1 MKKFFYNVDEYN
13 LDGIRRKEINRVR
26 WAIRANCQ
34 VEHHASNRTIK
45 ATKAIKVFIYKRN
58 IYDNNHPLTYIM
70 PLDEVVNGEVAK
82 PRWNVIEEEDDGVE
96 LRRPIVS
103 LLVEFVA
110 NAPAISEQQE
120 RLRL

>member
-1 MKKFFYNVDEYN
+1 MPIAKSSTMLQIEQSRQQKPSKSSFTY
-13 LDGIRRKEINRVR
+13 
-26 WAIRANCQ
+26 
-34 VEHHASNRTIK
+34 
-45 ATKAIKVFIYKRN
+45 
-58 IYDNNHPLTYIM
+58 NNHPLTYIM